1 MAIRYIPYYPDT
13 LQGQARLDNFVR
25 TNRMLF
31 YKDND
36 QVKTRVQRGMP
47 LYEVSAKETVGTND
61 KGNIVMHGEC
71 LSTCA
76 YLKDKGIEVDLVY
89 IDPPFASGADYAKK
103 IYIRRNPLV
112 QKAIAEAE
120 QQLDN
125 SDMLAFEEKMYGDI
139 WDKERYLNWMY
150 ENLMAIKAVMS
161 DTASIYVHLDD
172 HIGHYVKILMDEIF
186 GEDNYKN
193 DIAWRSTASHNDSS
207 KSFSSIS
214 DHIYFY
220 SLSENSVF
228 NTLYTEYTEDYIDSE
243 WTKLPSGRYYKAEN
257 MLDPQMK
264 MNAYDFHGTTA
275 RWRTTPEKFEILWN
289 AGQTEVP
296 NSHGRIKLGKNGKP
310 IKRCRIVFMDEL
322 PGAPVNDIWDDINYV
337 AGRSIEKVDYSTQ
350 KPESLLERIIKASSD
365 EGMLVADFFGGSG
378 VTAAVA
384 HKLGRRFIH
393 NDVNINSIQTT
404 RDRLVGVG
412 AEFTM
417 MEIRDG
423 VSLFRNPV
431 QTMDKLVK
439 LIPGLN
445 TDANLDKRF
454 WAGSIFSSQNG
465 QMPVYLPNLLD
476 SSCRVMDT
484 TEMNHIIREA
494 LPDLSNDVK
503 HVIVYYIDVEDMEA
517 LNQFIH
523 DENTQT
529 DIEIELRDLKQILDE
544 VVMEDEAT
552 WTLSEV
558 QVELFT
564 KWQVKMLTFHS
575 DYVKKKIEAFNLK
588 ANQQHTKKVADGKK
602 STFKPIEISDEG
614 LECIEWLSVDCTSAQ
629 KDAPW
634 HSDAEVKIEKNG
646 TVTING
652 TKTRDLWDATI
663 ISEDKP
669 LRLKVRNICGDET
682 VFIL

>member
-36 QVKTRVQRGMP
+36 LVKTRVQRGMP

-161 DTASIYVHLDD
+161 DTASIYVHLDW
-172 HIGHYVKILMDEIF
+172 HIVHYVKILMDEIF
-186 GEDNYKN
+186 GEENFINDVTWKRQTSSGFKGKTAMGKNHDNILIYGKSE
-193 DIAWRSTASHNDSS
+193 DIVYNTEY
-207 KSFSSIS
+207 IS
-214 DHIYFY
+214 
-220 SLSENSVF
+220 
-228 NTLYTEYTEDYIDSE
+228 YTEDYINQRFTHIEIVDGKE
-243 WTKLPSGRYYKAEN
+243 RRFKDAFLGTATTQETIETLKRQNKIYYTETGGMRLKVYLDEAPGIPLDDVWT
-257 MLDPQMK
+257 
-264 MNAYDFHGTTA
+264 
-275 RWRTTPEKFEILWN
+275 
-289 AGQTEVP
+289 
-296 NSHGRIKLGKNGKP
+296 
-310 IKRCRIVFMDEL
+310 
-322 PGAPVNDIWDDINYV
+322 DINAV
-337 AGRSIEKVDYSTQ
+337 NSQADERVDYSTQ
-350 KPESLLERIIKASSD
+350 KPESLLERIIKASSN

-404 RDRLVGVG
+404 RDRLVGAG

-417 MEIRDG
+417 MEVRDG

-454 WAGSIFSSQNG
+454 WAGSIYSSQNG

-503 HVIVYYIDVEDMEA
+503 YVIVYYIDVEDMEA

-575 DYVKKKIEAFNLK
+575 DYVMKKIEAFNLK

-602 STFKPIEISDEG
+602 STFKPIMISDEG

-634 HSDAEVKIEKNG
+634 HSDVEVRIEKTG
-646 TVTING
+646 AVTING
-652 TKTRDLWDATI
+652 NKTRDLWDATI
-663 ISEDKP
+663 MSEDKP

-682 VFIL
+682 VFVL